1 MFGSYDV
8 ESIRREMIK
17 NNIDISIES
26 LNLLSEMD
34 KQISSL
40 KLFSPKFNIL

>member
-17 NNIDISIES
+17 NNIVISIES